1 MSKIT
6 ALQSL
11 LTKATEKTPLIFEGN
26 MAHKVMA
33 HYVGELDE
41 KGNHILAACDL
52 GLNVDVIP
60 DTEYSVTGFYN
71 YKDAEYYAAIL
82 PEGYEIDPSEFL
94 YVSEFIPFRPDVWL
108 TRYKSVLQKMFMDE
122 FTQACDEAHK
132 NNKRPLIIT
141 GVYENDVVSAY
152 SVHDKK
158 VLTLTGYRTYR
169 ENFMISDRDISIV
182 NGSALYQV
190 HIPSDD
196 FQVLT
201 GIEASFQVFAE
212 RHLEDSW
219 EKRPEYIPDELVPF
233 LIKEKGLSKRTFYKA
248 LKYLNESFEED
259 MGLPKVYTQLEVRIK
274 RFERLLLMEAPK
286 VILKREEKL
295 LEESIKAI
303 ESH

>member
-6 ALQSL
+6 TLQSL
-11 LTKATEKTPLIFEGN
+11 LTKATDETPLIFGGD
-26 MAHKVMA
+26 MAHKIMA
-33 HYVGELDE
+33 HYVSELDE

-52 GLNVDVIP
+52 GINVDVIP

-108 TRYKSVLQKMFMDE
+108 TRDKSDLQKMFMDE

-132 NNKRPLIIT
+132 NDKRPLIIT
-141 GVYENDVVSAY
+141 GTYKDDVVSVY
-152 SVHDKK
+152 SIHDKR

-169 ENFMISDRDISIV
+169 KNFMVSDGDTSLV
-182 NGSALYQV
+182 NGSTLYNV
-190 HIPSDD
+190 YVPSYD

-201 GIEASFQVFAE
+201 GVKASAQIFSQ
-212 RHLEDSW
+212 RHVSDPW
-219 EKRPEYIPDELVPF
+219 EERPEYIPDELVPF
-233 LIKEKGLSKRTFYKA
+233 LIKERGLSKQTYYKA
-248 LKYLNESFEED
+248 LRYLDKSFKKD
-259 MGLPKVYTQLEVRIK
+259 IGLPEVYTQLEARLK
-274 RFERLLLMEAPK
+274 RYERLLLMEAPK
-286 VILKREEKL
+286 VILKKEEKL
-295 LEESIKAI
+295 LEKSIKAI

>member
-6 ALQSL
+6 TLQSL
-11 LTKATEKTPLIFEGN
+11 LTKATDETPLIFEGD
-26 MAHKVMA
+26 MAHKIMA

-82 PEGYEIDPSEFL
+82 PERYEIDPSEFL
-94 YVSEFIPFRPDVWL
+94 YVSEFVPFRPDVWL
-108 TRYKSVLQKMFMDE
+108 TRDKPDLQKMLMDE
-122 FTQACDEAHK
+122 FAQACDEAHK

-152 SVHDKK
+152 SIHDKR

-169 ENFMISDRDISIV
+169 ENFIISNGDISIA
-182 NGSALYQV
+182 NGSTLYQV
-190 HIPSDD
+190 HIPSDN

-201 GIEASFQVFAE
+201 GIKASVQVFSQ
-212 RHLEDSW
+212 RHVSDPW
-219 EKRPEYIPDELVPF
+219 EERPEYIPDELVPY
-233 LIKEKGLSKRTFYKA
+233 LIKERGLSKQTYYKA
-248 LKYLNESFEED
+248 LKYLNKSFEED
-259 MGLPKVYTQLEVRIK
+259 MGMPEVYALLEGRLK

-286 VILKREEKL
+286 VILEKEERFL
-295 LEESIKAI
+295 GESIKAI
-303 ESH
+303 ENR